1 MPGKRR
7 LGLPQSCDGGSR
19 TILRSGLNSGGAIFG
34 NSTRD
39 LRRGDRSCRK
49 HDAAPSRLSTVR
61 AIPRTT
67 TLSHFRNICRREH
80 TSEPRARQSRRIGR
94 GGRLDDGM
102 PHNSTPRP
110 LIVRPVPPF
119 RLDLTVWAL
128 RRRARNA
135 IDRWDHGTYRRII
148 VLGGRVTALSVR
160 QSGSPDTPRL
170 FVTSS
175 PSPRTPAERRQLRML
190 IERLLGTGLDLGDWY
205 RIARQDRRLGIL
217 ADRFR
222 GLKPPRFPTVFEAL
236 VNAFACQQLS
246 LEVGLELLNRLA
258 VACAVRSKARSDD
271 HFGFPEATNVVKLPP
286 PRYQAIGFSRQKVA
300 ALLALAR
307 AVDRDELDLEALSN
321 NIDVDACERLL
332 ELRGIGRWTA
342 EYVLLR
348 GLGRLHVFPGDDVGA
363 QKRLAR
369 WLGRPHALDY
379 EGVRRAVAKW
389 QPYAGLVYFHLLLN
403 GLMQTGALSDSHGTD
418 RRDRVGKEPVQSN
431 PAKSGTRVGVSH

>member
-7 LGLPQSCDGGSR
+7 LGPAQSCEDGSR
-19 TILRSGLNSGGAIFG
+19 TILRSGLNSGGATFG

-39 LRRGDRSCRK
+39 LRRGDRSYRK
-49 HDAAPSRLSTVR
+49 HDAEPSPLCTVR

-67 TLSHFRNICRREH
+67 TPSPFRNIYRREL
-80 TSEPRARQSRRIGR
+80 TGGPRAGQSRRVGR
-94 GGRLDDGM
+94 DGRLDDRM
-102 PHNSTPRP
+102 SHSTPRP

-135 IDRWDHGTYRRII
+135 IDRWDHATYRRII

-160 QSGSPDTPRL
+160 QSGSSDAPRL
-170 FVTSS
+170 LVRSS
-175 PSPRTPAERRQLRML
+175 PSPRTPAERRQLRTL

-258 VACAVRSKARSDD
+258 VACAVRSKARSAD
-271 HFGFPEATNVVKLPP
+271 HFGFPGATNVAKLPP
-286 PRYQAIGFSRQKVA
+286 SRYQAIGFSRQKVA

-307 AVDRDELDLEALSN
+307 AVDRNELDLEALSN
-321 NIDVDACERLL
+321 NTDVDACERLL
-332 ELRGIGRWTA
+332 ELRGVGRWTA

-348 GLGRLHVFPGDDVGA
+348 GV
-363 QKRLAR
+363 
-369 WLGRPHALDY
+369 W
-379 EGVRRAVAKW
+379 
-389 QPYAGLVYFHLLLN
+389 
-403 GLMQTGALSDSHGTD
+403 GTVN
-418 RRDRVGKEPVQSN
+418 RQ
-431 PAKSGTRVGVSH
+431 